1 MAITDVNRV
10 DLTVTPYRVA
20 DGTYVVPQLMEAPP
34 VGLFYLNSLVIQG
47 REPVIVDTG
56 TLINR
61 GRWLEQVFAIVEP
74 ADVRWVCLSHDD
86 PDHTGNLL
94 PVLEACPNAVLVTTW
109 FGVGRMADHYEIPM
123 DRVRFVRDGDSFDA
137 GDRTLTAVQPPLF
150 DNPTTRGLFDA
161 KTGVYWA
168 SDAFAMSVPHP
179 VEDVAGLDADYV
191 EDALLLGARL
201 ISPWLTWLDAAKWNA
216 HVQRVRT
223 LPIETIASCH
233 APAIRGP
240 QLERAFQTLSAAPNL
255 EPWQE
260 FSQEDLDSWMAAAGI
275 DEPA

>member
-1 MAITDVNRV
+1 VAITEADHV

-20 DGTYVVPQLMEAPP
+20 DETYVVPQLMEAPP

-61 GRWLEQVFAIVEP
+61 ERWLEQVFAIVDP
-74 ADVRWVCLSHDD
+74 TDVRWVFLSHDD

-94 PVLEACPNAVLVTTW
+94 PVLDTCPNAVLVTTW
-109 FGVGRMADHYEIPM
+109 FSVGRMVDHYEIPM
-123 DRVRFVRDGDSFDA
+123 DRVRFVRNGDSFDA
-137 GDRTLTAVQPPLF
+137 GDRTLTALRPPLF

-161 KTGVYWA
+161 TTGVYWA

-179 VEDVAGLDADYV
+179 VEDLAALDAGYV

-201 ISPWLTWLDAAKWNA
+201 ISPWHAWLDAAKWNA

-233 APAIRGP
+233 APAIRGRDIG
-240 QLERAFQTLSAAPNL
+240 RAFQTLSAAPDL
-255 EPWQE
+255 DPWQE
-260 FSQEDLDSWMAAAGI
+260 FSQEDLDGWMAAAGI
-275 DEPA
+275 EEAE

>member
-1 MAITDVNRV
+1 MAITEADQV
-10 DLTVTPYRVA
+10 DLAVTPYRVA
-20 DGTYVVPQLMEAPP
+20 EGTYVVPQLMEAPP

-61 GRWLEQVFAIVEP
+61 ERWLEQAFAIVEP
-74 ADVRWVCLSHDD
+74 TEVRWVFLSHDD

-94 PVLEACPNAVLVTTW
+94 PVLEACPNAMLVTTW
-109 FGVGRMADHYEIPM
+109 FGVGRMVDHYEIPM

-137 GDRTLTAVQPPLF
+137 GDRTLTALRPPLF

-161 KTGVYWA
+161 TTGVYWA
-168 SDAFAMSVPHP
+168 SDAFAMPVPHP
-179 VEDVAGLDADYV
+179 VEDLAALAADYV

-201 ISPWLTWLDAAKWNA
+201 ISPWHAWLDAAKWNA

-233 APAIRGP
+233 APAIRGRDIE
-240 QLERAFQTLSAAPNL
+240 QAFQTLSAAPDL
-255 EPWQE
+255 DPWQE
-260 FSQEDLDSWMAAAGI
+260 FSQEDFDGWMADAGI
-275 DEPA
+275 EEPG

>member
-1 MAITDVNRV
+1 MAITDAEHA
-10 DLTVTPYRVA
+10 DLHVTPYRVA
-20 DGTYVVPQLMEAPP
+20 EGTYVVPQLMEAPP

-61 GRWLEQVFAIVEP
+61 ERWLEQVFAIVEP
-74 ADVRWVCLSHDD
+74 TDVRWVFLSHDD

-94 PVLEACPNAVLVTTW
+94 PVLEACPNAMLVTTW
-109 FGVGRMADHYEIPM
+109 FGVGRMVDHYEIPM
-123 DRVRFVRDGDSFDA
+123 DRVRFVRDGDSFVA
-137 GDRTLTAVQPPLF
+137 GDRTLTALRPPLF

-161 KTGVYWA
+161 TTGVYWA
-168 SDAFAMSVPHP
+168 SDAFAMPVPHP
-179 VEDVAGLDADYV
+179 VEDLAGLDAGYV

-201 ISPWLTWLDAAKWNA
+201 ISPWHAWLDAAKWNA

-233 APAIRGP
+233 APAIRGRDI
-240 QLERAFQTLSAAPNL
+240 ERAFQTLSAAPDL
-255 EPWQE
+255 DPWHE
-260 FSQEDLDSWMAAAGI
+260 FSQEDLDGWMAAAGI
-275 DEPA
+275 EGAE

>member
-1 MAITDVNRV
+1 MAITDARHV
-10 DLTVTPYRVA
+10 DLNVTPYRVA
-20 DGTYVVPQLMEAPP
+20 EGTYVVPQLMEAPP

-47 REPVIVDTG
+47 REPVLVDTG

-61 GRWLEQVFAIVEP
+61 ERWLEQVFSIVEP
-74 ADVRWVCLSHDD
+74 ADVRWVFLSHDD

-94 PVLEACPNAVLVTTW
+94 PVLEACPNAMLVTTW
-109 FGVGRMADHYEIPM
+109 FGVGRMLDHYEIPM
-123 DRVRFVRDGDSFDA
+123 DRVRFVRDGDSFVA
-137 GDRTLTAVQPPLF
+137 GDRALTALRPPLF

-161 KTGVYWA
+161 TTGVYWA

-179 VEDVAGLDADYV
+179 VEDLGALDPDYV

-201 ISPWLTWLDAAKWNA
+201 ISPWHAWLDAAKWNA

-233 APAIRGP
+233 APAIGGRDI
-240 QLERAFQTLSAAPNL
+240 ERAFQTLSGAPDL
-255 EPWQE
+255 DPWQE
-260 FSQEDLDSWMAAAGI
+260 FSQHDLDGWMAAAGI
-275 DEPA
+275 EDAQ